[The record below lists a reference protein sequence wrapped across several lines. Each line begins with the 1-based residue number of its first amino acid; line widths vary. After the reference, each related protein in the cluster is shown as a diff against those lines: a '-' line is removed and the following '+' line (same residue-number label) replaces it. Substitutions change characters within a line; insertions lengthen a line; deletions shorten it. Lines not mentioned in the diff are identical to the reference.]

1 MNSRSF
7 SSLALSSKLPT
18 YSAAFRPEGF
28 DLVTRVHR
36 SSSSSES
43 KGFSWRADG
52 RDVFASGGAGCV
64 RVWPC
69 VLLLSTSASRVLVP
83 DPLSRVASPVQPEEW
98 LYASASS

>member
-7 SSLALSSKLPT
+7 SSLTLSSKLPT

-36 SSSSSES
+36 SSWSSDS

-52 RDVFASGGAGCV
+52 RDVFAWGDAGCV
-64 RVWPC
+64 RAWPY
-69 VLLLSTSASRVLVP
+69 VLLL
-83 DPLSRVASPVQPEEW
+83 
-98 LYASASS
+98 